1 MKSKFYEEIAKP
13 FIVLVVI
20 CIVTGALLGYTNS
33 LTAPVIEANAIA
45 AAEAT
50 RKAMLPEAT
59 GFEEIPVDPAW
70 EDVQGVSSIFKDEGG
85 SGYVITA
92 SSKGYGGAVVVTI
105 GFDNKG
111 TILHMDVDASTETQ
125 GVGSKTANE
134 ANITK
139 YIGLQGPVAEDKSL
153 LITSATF
160 SSKAVRTAV
169 QNAMNALAH
178 VK

>member
-1 MKSKFYEEIAKP
+1 MKSKFYEEMIRP

-33 LTAPVIEANAIA
+33 LTAPIIEQNAVA

-59 GFEEIPVDPAW
+59 GFEEIEADPAW
-70 EDVQGVSSIFKDEGG
+70 NVDSIYKDVGG
-85 SGYVITA
+85 TGYVITA
-92 SSKGYGGAVVVTI
+92 HAKGYGGNVVVTV
-105 GFDNKG
+105 GFDNDG
-111 TILHMDVDASTETQ
+111 RILHMNVDASTETQ

-134 ANITK
+134 ANINK
-139 YIGLQGPVAEDKSL
+139 YLGLTGSVADDSSL

-169 QNAMNALAH
+169 QNAMDALAH

>member
-1 MKSKFYEEIAKP
+1 MKSKTYQDMIKP
-13 FIVLVVI
+13 FVVLVII

-33 LTAPVIEANAIA
+33 LTAPVIEQNAIA

-59 GFEEIPVDPAW
+59 GFEEIPVTEEMHVD
-70 EDVQGVSSIFKDEGG
+70 SIFKDVGG
-85 SGYVITA
+85 TGYVITA
-92 SSKGYGGAVVVTI
+92 SAKGYGGSVVVTV
-105 GFDNKG
+105 GFDNDG
-111 TILHMDVDASTETQ
+111 AILHMNVDASTETQ

-139 YIGLQGPVAEDKSL
+139 YIGLTGPVADDKSL

-169 QNAMNALAH
+169 QNAMDALAL

>member
-1 MKSKFYEEIAKP
+1 MKSKTYQEMIKP

-33 LTAPVIEANAIA
+33 LTAPVIEANAVA

-59 GFEEIPVDPAW
+59 GFEEIEADPAW
-70 EDVQGVSSIFKDEGG
+70 GVDSIFRDTGG
-85 SGYVITA
+85 TGYVITA
-92 SSKGYGGAVVVTI
+92 HAKGYGGNVVVTV
-105 GFDNKG
+105 GFDNEG
-111 TILHMDVDASTETQ
+111 TILHMNVDASTETQ
-125 GVGSKTANE
+125 GVGSKTANQP
-134 ANITK
+134 NIDK
-139 YIGLQGPVAEDKSL
+139 YIGLTGPVAEDKSL

-169 QNAMNALAH
+169 QNAMDALTH